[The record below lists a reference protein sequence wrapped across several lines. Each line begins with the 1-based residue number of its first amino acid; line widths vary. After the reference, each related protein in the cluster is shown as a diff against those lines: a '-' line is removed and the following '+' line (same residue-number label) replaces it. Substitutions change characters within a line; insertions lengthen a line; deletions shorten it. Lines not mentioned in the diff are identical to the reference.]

1 MTPYG
6 KTAQHAIA
14 AVSRLAQV
22 YDPAK
27 KAKLNSADI
36 AESRDLPKPV
46 VAKVLTVLSQAGL
59 VGGSPGPG
67 GGYWL
72 AKPPDQITLYDV
84 ASLFDR
90 LDENLSCPFGPNW
103 CGNGPKCPMHDQLEA
118 LRTQVA
124 EFLKRNTFAGFVGW
138 DQHKGGPADGTPAP
152 PPVPGGLGGGIP
164 LGLLNTPPAAGPA
177 ARPKKVV
184 K

>member
-6 KTAQHAIA
+6 KTARHAIA

-27 KAKLNSADI
+27 KTKLGSAEI
-36 AESRDLPKPV
+36 AESRGLPRPV
-46 VAKVLTVLSQAGL
+46 VAKVLTILSQAGL

-72 AKPPDQITLYDV
+72 ARPPDQITLYDV
-84 ASLFDR
+84 ATLFDR
-90 LDENLSCPFGPNW
+90 LDENLSCPFGPDW
-103 CGNGPKCPMHDQLEA
+103 CGTGPRCPLHHQLEA
-118 LRTQVA
+118 VRGQIA
-124 EFLKRNTFAGFVGW
+124 DFLKRTTFAGFVGW
-138 DQHKGGPADGTPAP
+138 DQKQGRAVQCPPSTSAGSIPLMLLGRNSGGTP
-152 PPVPGGLGGGIP
+152 
-164 LGLLNTPPAAGPA
+164 
-177 ARPKKVV
+177 KKTA

>member
-14 AVSRLAQV
+14 AVSRLAQA
-22 YDPAK
+22 YDPVR
-27 KAKLNSADI
+27 KAKLSSADI
-36 AESRDLPKPV
+36 AESRGLPQPV
-46 VAKVLTVLSQAGL
+46 VAKVLTILSQAGL

-72 AKPPDQITLYDV
+72 AKPPAEISFYDV
-84 ASLFDR
+84 AILFDR

-103 CGNGPKCPMHDQLEA
+103 CGNGPRCPMHYQLEG
-118 LRTQVA
+118 LRTQIA

-138 DQHKGGPADGTPAP
+138 DQHRGGPANGAAPTTSPA
-152 PPVPGGLGGGIP
+152 GGIP
-164 LGLLNTPPAAGPA
+164 LTLVNTPAPAQPDHGG
-177 ARPKKVV
+177 PKKKVRR
-184 K
+184 

>member
-27 KAKLNSADI
+27 KTKLSSADI
-36 AESRDLPKPV
+36 AETRGLPKPV
-46 VAKVLTVLSQAGL
+46 VAKVLTMLSQAGL

-72 AKPPDQITLYDV
+72 AKPPAEITFYDV
-84 ASLFDR
+84 AELFDR
-90 LDENLSCPFGPNW
+90 LDENLGCPFGPDW
-103 CGNGPKCPMHDQLEA
+103 CGNGPKCPTHYQLEA
-118 LRTQVA
+118 LRNQTA
-124 EFLKRNTFAGFVGW
+124 EFLKRNTFAPFVGW
-138 DQHKGGPADGTPAP
+138 DQERGAPAGEPPAP
-152 PPVPGGLGGGIP
+152 PSVPGGIGGGIP
-164 LGLLNTPPAAGPA
+164 LTLLGPPPAA
-177 ARPKKVV
+177 RTNKVG

>member
-22 YDPAK
+22 YDPVK
-27 KAKLNSADI
+27 KVKLGSAEI
-36 AESRDLPKPV
+36 ADSRGLPRPV

-59 VGGSPGPG
+59 VAGSPGPG

-84 ASLFDR
+84 ASQFDR

-103 CGNGPKCPMHDQLEA
+103 CGNGPKCPLHYQLEA
-118 LRTQVA
+118 VRGLIADFLR
-124 EFLKRNTFAGFVGW
+124 RNTFAGFVGW
-138 DQHKGGPADGTPAP
+138 DQHKGGPAAG
-152 PPVPGGLGGGIP
+152 
-164 LGLLNTPPAAGPA
+164 AAGPQPVPKAGLPLTVLGGANGGPAKKA
-177 ARPKKVV
+177 AK
-184 K
+184 

>member
-22 YDPAK
+22 YDPARRT
-27 KAKLNSADI
+27 KLNSADI
-36 AESRDLPKPV
+36 ADARHLPKPV

-59 VGGSPGPG
+59 VAGSPGPG

-72 AKPPDQITLYDV
+72 VRPPGEITLYDV

-90 LDENLSCPFGPNW
+90 LDENLCCPFGPDW
-103 CGNGPKCPMHDQLEA
+103 CGNGPRCPMHHQLDS
-118 LRTQVA
+118 LRERTA
-124 EFLKRNTFAGFVGW
+124 EFLKRNTFASFVGW
-138 DQHKGGPADGTPAP
+138 DQLKGGPVAGTPPTP
-152 PPVPGGLGGGIP
+152 PATGGAVQ
-164 LGLLNTPPAAGPA
+164 LGLLNTPTSGT
-177 ARPKKVV
+177 KKA
-184 K
+184 

>member
-27 KAKLNSADI
+27 KSKLGSAEI
-36 AESRDLPKPV
+36 ADARGLPRPV
-46 VAKVLTVLSQAGL
+46 VAKVLTTLSQAGL
-59 VGGSPGPG
+59 VAGSPGPG

-72 AKPPDQITLYDV
+72 ARPPDQITLHDV

-90 LDENLSCPFGPNW
+90 LDENLSCPFGPHW
-103 CGNGPKCPMHDQLEA
+103 CGNGPKCPMHYQLEA
-118 LRTQVA
+118 IREQTA
-124 EFLKRNTFAGFVGW
+124 EFLKRNTFAAFVGW
-138 DQHKGGPADGTPAP
+138 DQQKGGPADGTAPAP
-152 PPVPGGLGGGIP
+152 AGGIP
-164 LGLLNTPPAAGPA
+164 LTLLNPPVGAGGA
-177 ARPKKVV
+177 GRAV

>member
-14 AVSRLAQV
+14 AVSRLAQA

-27 KAKLNSADI
+27 RSKLGSAEI
-36 AESRDLPKPV
+36 ADARGLPRPV
-46 VAKVLTVLSQAGL
+46 VAKVLTTLSQAGL
-59 VGGSPGPG
+59 VAGSPGPG

-90 LDENLSCPFGPNW
+90 LDENLSCPFGPGW
-103 CGNGPKCPMHDQLEA
+103 CGNGPQCPMHTQLDA
-118 LRTQVA
+118 LRGQTA
-124 EFLKRNTFAGFVGW
+124 EFLKRNTFAAFVGW
-138 DQHKGGPADGTPAP
+138 DQHKGGPAGKAAPA
-152 PPVPGGLGGGIP
+152 GGGIP
-164 LGLLNTPPAAGPA
+164 LNLLNPTPGRAA
-177 ARPKKVV
+177 K
-184 K
+184 